1 MMRSPRTTKQVFAR
15 AKIVYAVTPRGRLIP
30 MASAADRKMP
40 SVTLDIK
47 FETLTIIAD
56 NLINKNT
63 RTKSFSRRYAPIFRN
78 VEKGMYEFA
87 KQQFKS
93 EGAYGGQKWQRLT
106 AATANQSRQSNSKQ
120 ITSREGY
127 NSSGKTR
134 YMTGDGSQYDTLG
147 GSYRPKRGYEHILRN
162 TGALKSVV
170 TGAKNKASTAPRM
183 ESNASYKTE
192 AAADKIKLKVLLAI
206 SGNRDVRMASFR
218 MDLSPG
224 AGSWKA
230 LHQYGYISSVWG
242 QGARPV
248 PPRKFY
254 PIGDIKNKSSQG
266 YQFIGKAIKKS
277 ILNSIALN
285 QDNLETVEEKFLR
298 SGKAWHRA

>member
-30 MASAADRKMP
+30 MASAADRRMP

-47 FETLTIIAD
+47 FETLTILAD

-87 KQQFKS
+87 KAQFKS

-106 AATANQSRQSNSKQ
+106 AATANQPVQSKSAQTQRGRSRYNKSQGRDRF
-120 ITSREGY
+120 ITA
-127 NSSGKTR
+127 SSVGGA
-134 YMTGDGSQYDTLG
+134 YMPT
-147 GSYRPKRGYEHILRN
+147 RGYDHILRR

-170 TGAKNKASTAPRM
+170 TGEKSKSSTAPRM

-192 AAADKIKLKVLLAI
+192 ASADKIKLKVLLAI

-266 YQFIGKAIKKS
+266 YKFIGSAIKKS

>member
-15 AKIVYAVTPRGRLIP
+15 AKIVYAVTPRGKLIP
-30 MASAADRKMP
+30 MASAADRRMP

-47 FETLTIIAD
+47 FETLTILAD

-78 VEKGMYEFA
+78 VEKGIYEFA
-87 KQQFKS
+87 KQQFKTQ
-93 EGAYGGQKWQRLT
+93 GAYGGQKWQRLT
-106 AATANQSRQSNSKQ
+106 AATANQIRQSKSQQVTKK
-120 ITSREGY
+120 G
-127 NSSGKTR
+127 GKTR
-134 YMTGDGSQYDTLG
+134 YMSGDGSQYDDLG

-170 TGAKNKASTAPRM
+170 TGEKSKGSTAPRM

-266 YQFIGKAIKKS
+266 YKFIGKAIKKS

-285 QDNLETVEEKFLR
+285 QDSLETVEEKFLR

>member
-1 MMRSPRTTKQVFAR
+1 MLRSPQTNKRTFAR
-15 AKIVYAVTPRGRLIP
+15 AKVVYAVTPRGRLIP
-30 MASAADRKMP
+30 MASLKDRRMP

-47 FETLTIIAD
+47 FETLSIIAD
-56 NLINKNT
+56 NLINPRNK
-63 RTKSFSRRYAPIFRN
+63 TKAFSRRYAPIFRN
-78 VEKGMYEFA
+78 VEQGMYEFA
-87 KQQFKS
+87 KNQFKS
-93 EGAYGGQKWQRLT
+93 QGAYGGEKWARLT
-106 AATANQSRQSNSKQ
+106 AATANQPVSSKSRQTVSGR
-120 ITSREGY
+120 SRTKTTTVR
-127 NSSGKTR
+127 GKNFSR
-134 YMTGDGSQYDTLG
+134 SVG
-147 GSYRPKRGYEHILRN
+147 GAYLPTRGYDHILQR

-170 TGAKNKASTAPRM
+170 TGQKSKNGGAPRM

-192 AAADKIKLKVLLAI
+192 ASADKIKLKVLLAI

-218 MDLSPG
+218 MDLAPG

-266 YQFIGKAIKKS
+266 YKFIGRAIKKS
-277 ILNSIALN
+277 VMNSIALN
-285 QDNLETVEEKFLR
+285 QDNIETVEEKFLK
-298 SGKAWHRA
+298 SGKVWHRA

>member
-1 MMRSPRTTKQVFAR
+1 
-15 AKIVYAVTPRGRLIP
+15 
-30 MASAADRKMP
+30 
-40 SVTLDIK
+40 
-47 FETLTIIAD
+47 
-56 NLINKNT
+56 
-63 RTKSFSRRYAPIFRN
+63 
-78 VEKGMYEFA
+78 MYEFA
-87 KQQFKS
+87 KAQFKS

-106 AATANQSRQSNSKQ
+106 AATANQIRQSKSKQ
-120 ITSREGY
+120 ITTSTGY
-127 NSSGKTR
+127 RTTGKTR
-134 YMTGDGSQYDTLG
+134 YMTGDGSQYDNLG
-147 GSYRPKRGYEHILRN
+147 GAYLPKRGYDHILRN

-170 TGAKNKASTAPRM
+170 TGERSKGGTAPRM

-230 LHQYGYISSVWG
+230 LHQYGYISSLWG

-266 YQFIGKAIKKS
+266 YKFIGSAIKKS

>member
-30 MASAADRKMP
+30 MASAADRRMP

-47 FETLTIIAD
+47 FETLTILAD

-78 VEKGMYEFA
+78 VEKGIYKFA
-87 KQQFKS
+87 KEQFKT

-106 AATANQSRQSNSKQ
+106 AATANQIRQSKSQQVTKK
-120 ITSREGY
+120 G
-127 NSSGKTR
+127 GKTR
-134 YMTGDGSQYDTLG
+134 YMSGDGSQYDDLG
-147 GSYRPKRGYEHILRN
+147 GSYRPKRGYDHILRN

-170 TGAKNKASTAPRM
+170 TGEKSRGSTAPRM

-266 YQFIGKAIKKS
+266 YKFIGYAIKKS

-285 QDNLETVEEKFLR
+285 QDNLETVEERFLA
-298 SGKAWHRA
+298 SGKVWHRA

>member
-1 MMRSPRTTKQVFAR
+1 MMRSPQTTRRKFAR
-15 AKIVYAVTPRGRLIP
+15 SKIVYAVTPRGRFIQ
-30 MASAADRKMP
+30 MASLADRKLP
-40 SVTLDIK
+40 SVTLDIS
-47 FETLTIIAD
+47 FDTLTVIAD
-56 NLINKNT
+56 NMINQRK
-63 RTKSFSRRYAPIFRN
+63 RTAGYSRRYASIFKN

-87 KQQFKS
+87 KAQFKS

-106 AATANQSRQSNSKQ
+106 AATANQIRSSKSLQTLKGRRSR
-120 ITSREGY
+120 T
-127 NSSGKTR
+127 
-134 YMTGDGSQYDTLG
+134 DGENKVAAG
-147 GSYRPKRGYEHILRN
+147 GAYLPTRGYDHILRN

-170 TGAKNKASTAPRM
+170 TGEKSRGGEGIRH
-183 ESNASYKTE
+183 ESNASFKTE
-192 AAADKIKLKVLLAI
+192 AAADKIKLKVLMAI
-206 SGNRDVRMASFR
+206 SGNKETRMASFR

-266 YQFIGKAIKKS
+266 YKFIGSAIKKS
-277 ILNSIALN
+277 VLNSIVLN
-285 QDNLETVEEKFLR
+285 QDNIETVEERFLR